1 MLEVVLPVKLILASV
16 VLLVQEVND
25 LRLEKDCLIFLNVMR
40 PVRYQN
46 FSLIRISNLY
56 FQYMARK
63 NLF

>member
-46 FSLIRISNLY
+46 FSLIRISNSY
-56 FQYMARK
+56 FQYMTQE

>member
-25 LRLEKDCLIFLNVMR
+25 LRLEKDCLIFLNVMKA
-40 PVRYQN
+40 VRDQK
-46 FSLIRISNLY
+46 FSLIRISNSY
-56 FQYMARK
+56 FQCMAQK

>member
-40 PVRYQN
+40 RVRYQN
-46 FSLIRISNLY
+46 FSLIRIFNSY
-56 FQYMARK
+56 FQYMTQK
-63 NLF
+63 ILF

>member
-40 PVRYQN
+40 RVRYQN
-46 FSLIRISNLY
+46 FSLIRISNSY
-56 FQYMARK
+56 FQYMTQE

>member
-40 PVRYQN
+40 PVHYQN
-46 FSLIRISNLY
+46 FSLIRIFNSY
-56 FQYMARK
+56 FQYMAQK